1 MENGEIMSEATQEE
15 LHQRMETIRDLTG
28 ENEQL
33 REQVRLM
40 KYALNRRPEQA
51 VKQLREAFTTI
62 FRLAGKSEHDP
73 LTYEQEAT
81 LAIFASLIKKVPTE
95 ENWDKN
101 SPVNK
106 YTSWNYIW

>member
-1 MENGEIMSEATQEE
+1 MQNGEIMSEATQEE
-15 LHQRMETIRDLTG
+15 LQVRKDTIRDLTH
-28 ENEQL
+28 EVEEL
-33 REQVRLM
+33 RDTVRLM

-51 VKQLREAFTTI
+51 VRQLREAFITI
-62 FRLAGKSEHDP
+62 YRLAGRSEHDP

-81 LAIFASLIKKVPTE
+81 LAIFASLVKKVPAE
-95 ENWDKN
+95 ENWDKS